1 MQLGYDNAA
10 GICAGGAGGA
20 MDMQAGGRFDPP
32 SMTRSQELTFQWL
45 YRLGGGSLSIPPLP
59 GVGFGVMSGSGYTV
73 SGQIATPT
81 GKKCGC
87 P

>member
-1 MQLGYDNAA
+1 MKGNKDGDNWAWFRRLFSLD
-10 GICAGGAGGA
+10 
-20 MDMQAGGRFDPP
+20 DMGRDKV
-32 SMTRSQELTFQWL
+32 
-45 YRLGGGSLSIPPLP
+45 GGGSLSVPPLP

-81 GKKCGC
+81 GNGCGC